1 MFLPER
7 KKGGLAAVYYIDEG
21 VYAGCRPKCTTKQN
35 TRKKIKREKLKGIV
49 WSKSL
54 PLYTAALIALSRQ
67 RLSALTR
74 TTKRT
79 AVNDADVHEH
89 QLLQGTKR
97 TLYPFLRSRVDIMW
111 KLKPLRIKHLRVSE
125 KLKGEILFLI
135 LFSTKICSHCLRFD
149 NCRSDL

>member
-1 MFLPER
+1 MHNKTKH
-7 KKGGLAAVYYIDEG
+7 KK
-21 VYAGCRPKCTTKQN
+21 KN
-35 TRKKIKREKLKGIV
+35 KREKLKGIV

-54 PLYTAALIALSRQ
+54 PPYTAALIALSRQ
-67 RLSALTR
+67 RLSALTT

-111 KLKPLRIKHLRVSE
+111 KLKTLRIKHLRVSE

-135 LFSTKICSHCLRFD
+135 LFSTKYARIA
-149 NCRSDL
+149 

>member
-21 VYAGCRPKCTTKQN
+21 VYAGCRPKCKTKQN

-49 WSKSL
+49 SS
-54 PLYTAALIALSRQ
+54 PYTAALIALSRQ
-67 RLSALTR
+67 RLGALTT

-111 KLKPLRIKHLRVSE
+111 KLKPLRIKHLRMSE

>member
-49 WSKSL
+49 SS
-54 PLYTAALIALSRQ
+54 PYTAALIALSRQ
-67 RLSALTR
+67 RLGALTT

-111 KLKPLRIKHLRVSE
+111 KLKTLRIKHLRVSE

-135 LFSTKICSHCLRFD
+135 LFSTKYARIA
-149 NCRSDL
+149 